1 MTAKLRAV
9 AKLDFSLPT
18 IYYLTKEQAEGKSKV
33 KHHLPSDVYGRARE
47 LNRKGLFSGESCSTA
62 PVQMGKGLALL
73 VGLGEQKDN
82 TLTGLRIVVKSSL
95 FSQFLASADRVNIF
109 TEGMGRKELVAV
121 AEGVLLGSY
130 AWDKY
135 VTKDAEKKPKEKT
148 VHVAGDAKLFER
160 AAVICGNVN
169 YARDMV
175 NENADVMNS
184 AEIEKRFREAARA
197 APNSRIEVL
206 DRAALKAKGL
216 NMILAV
222 NSGSRFEPRLVIVK
236 YANGGKS
243 EPYTAFVG
251 KGVTFDSGGLDLK
264 PGQYMTTMRED
275 MAGSAAVLALL
286 RNAAALKVRKNLI
299 FAAAVVEN
307 AIGSK
312 AFKPGDVIKSYDGKT
327 VEIES
332 TDAEGRLIL
341 ADANAYVGKNYKP
354 GTIINIATLTGAVS
368 VALGPEYTGLMS
380 NDQGL
385 ANRLLRSAGDTDD
398 RAWQL
403 PIYKELEE
411 HVKSK
416 YADIR
421 NLGLPKGEAGVISG
435 GEFLRQF
442 VPEKTKWAHLDIGG
456 TNFVEGD
463 SRWHFGYGGTG
474 AGIRLLTDFML
485 R

>member
-1 MTAKLRAV
+1 
-9 AKLDFSLPT
+9 
-18 IYYLTKEQAEGKSKV
+18 
-33 KHHLPSDVYGRARE
+33 
-47 LNRKGLFSGESCSTA
+47 
-62 PVQMGKGLALL
+62 
-73 VGLGEQKDN
+73 
-82 TLTGLRIVVKSSL
+82 
-95 FSQFLASADRVNIF
+95 
-109 TEGMGRKELVAV
+109 
-121 AEGVLLGSY
+121 
-130 AWDKY
+130 
-135 VTKDAEKKPKEKT
+135 
-148 VHVAGDAKLFER
+148 
-160 AAVICGNVN
+160 
-169 YARDMV
+169 MV
-175 NENADVMNS
+175 NENADIMNS

-197 APNSRIEVL
+197 APNTRLEVL
-206 DRAALKAKGL
+206 DRAALKSKGL
-216 NMILAV
+216 NLILAV
-222 NSGSRFEPRLVIVK
+222 NSGSRFEPRLMIAK
-236 YANGGKS
+236 YSNGRAG

-251 KGVTFDSGGLDLK
+251 KGVTFDTGGLDLK
-264 PGQYMTTMRED
+264 PGQYMITMRED

-286 RNAAALKVRKNLI
+286 KNATDLKVKKNII

-312 AFKPGDVIKSYDGKT
+312 AFKPGDVIKGYSGKT
-327 VEIES
+327 VEVES

-368 VALGPEYTGLMS
+368 VALGSEYTGLMA
-380 NDQGL
+380 NDQPL
-385 ANRLLRSAGDTDD
+385 ANALLRSAEDTDD

-403 PIYKELEE
+403 PMYKELSE

-421 NLGLPKGEAGVISG
+421 NLGLPKGEAGTISAA
-435 GEFLRQF
+435 EFLRQF